1 MKKAWLFLALA
12 LTAVAA
18 DNPPRMLRLY
28 QTEVPAESAA
38 DLYAAQ
44 RDIAGIYQANKA
56 PIPRSAWTSMTGPP
70 MLYYVVPF
78 SGIALMGETTWLQQQ
93 GDESSRQARASRLNK
108 VGGATASKISSVE
121 EDLTWTT
128 APQYAPSAYAT
139 AAVYSVKPGKVTD
152 FLAALKEGAIPTKR
166 SARPRVSPS
175 PGSSLAAMDMNFT
188 YSPSMTPSSTL
199 RRAEASAPPWGKRAT
214 RPTPRKS
221 GTTSAPCNATSFASG
236 LSLATLPPSNLFHG
250 PAPFIRS
257 VILPA

>member
-1 MKKAWLFLALA
+1 MKKASLFLALA

-139 AAVYSVKPGKVTD
+139 AAVYSVKPGKVTEYD
-152 FLAALKEGAIPTKR
+152 SLIDLEAGRGFRASMGEAGYKAHAQKIGDNISSVQRNVLR
-166 SARPRVSPS
+166 FRPEFSYAPS
-175 PGSSLAAMDMNFT
+175 
-188 YSPSMTPSSTL
+188 
-199 RRAEASAPPWGKRAT
+199 K
-214 RPTPRKS
+214 
-221 GTTSAPCNATSFASG
+221 
-236 LSLATLPPSNLFHG
+236 
-250 PAPFIRS
+250 
-257 VILPA
+257 

>member
-1 MKKAWLFLALA
+1 MKKASLFLALA

-56 PIPRSAWTSMTGPP
+56 PITRSAWTSMTGPP

-128 APQYAPSAYAT
+128 APQYAPSAYAIGT
-139 AAVYSVKPGKVTD
+139 VYSVKPGKVTD
-152 FLAALKEGAIPTKR
+152 FLAALREGSDTHKKIGKAKSLTV
-166 SARPRVSPS
+166 ARVTFGGDGYEYHVFAEYDSLIDLEAGRGFRASMGEAGYKAYAQKIGDNISSMQRNVLRFRPEFSYAPS
-175 PGSSLAAMDMNFT
+175 
-188 YSPSMTPSSTL
+188 
-199 RRAEASAPPWGKRAT
+199 K
-214 RPTPRKS
+214 
-221 GTTSAPCNATSFASG
+221 
-236 LSLATLPPSNLFHG
+236 
-250 PAPFIRS
+250 
-257 VILPA
+257 

>member
-1 MKKAWLFLALA
+1 MKKTSLFLALA

-18 DNPPRMLRLY
+18 DNPPRMFRLY

-93 GDESSRQARASRLNK
+93 GDESSRGARASRLNK
-108 VGGATASKISSVE
+108 VGGATASKIITLE

-128 APQYAPSAYAT
+128 APQYAPSAYAMVT
-139 AAVYSVKPGKVTD
+139 VISVKPGKVTD
-152 FLAALKEGAIPTKR
+152 FLAALKEASDTHKKIGKAKSLNVFRVTFGGDGYEYHVAAEYDSLVDLEAGRGFRAFMGEAGYEAYTQKIGGNISSMQR
-166 SARPRVSPS
+166 NVLRFRPEFSYAPS
-175 PGSSLAAMDMNFT
+175 
-188 YSPSMTPSSTL
+188 
-199 RRAEASAPPWGKRAT
+199 K
-214 RPTPRKS
+214 
-221 GTTSAPCNATSFASG
+221 
-236 LSLATLPPSNLFHG
+236 
-250 PAPFIRS
+250 
-257 VILPA
+257 